1 MSKVECK
8 RCRWFRQ
15 APYEANRTGCW
26 HPDNLVSSQKAA
38 YLDEQQIPGD
48 YRKINLRGDC
58 AQFESKLEQPSLL
71 RRFLSMGA

>member
-26 HPDNLVSSQKAA
+26 HPDNLVTTQKAA

-48 YRKINLRGDC
+48 NRKLNLRGNC
-58 AQFESKLEQPSLL
+58 AQFESKPVKPSLL
-71 RRFLSMGA
+71 RRILSLGA